1 MPTAQQK
8 TGLILTGGGA
18 RAAYQVGVLRA
29 VAELRPKGAPNPFPI
44 ICGTS
49 AGAVNAAALA
59 TFADD
64 FRRGV
69 FELLRVWRGMSID
82 QIYRADSW
90 GIMKTGAR
98 WLAAMMVGGLGRY
111 NPASLLDSAPL
122 YRLLQQHV
130 NLPRIAQMI
139 VAGHLYSLAICAT
152 GYTSGQSVCFY
163 EGAASAAPWQR
174 ARRVGRPGAI
184 SIEHLLAS
192 SAIPFIFPAVRIGDE
207 FFGDGSMR
215 QVAPLSPALHL
226 GADRVLVI
234 AVGRLNR
241 ELPASSTSNGYP
253 SFAQIAGHAL
263 SSIFIYSLEADL

>member
-1 MPTAQQK
+1 MPTAQPK

-29 VAELRPKGAPNPFPI
+29 VAELREKGAPNPFPI

-49 AGAVNAAALA
+49 AGPVNAAALA

-64 FRRGV
+64 FRRGG
-69 FELLRVWRGMSID
+69 F
-82 QIYRADSW
+82 
-90 GIMKTGAR
+90 
-98 WLAAMMVGGLGRY
+98 GR
-111 NPASLLDSAPL
+111 L
-122 YRLLQQHV
+122 
-130 NLPRIAQMI
+130 
-139 VAGHLYSLAICAT
+139 
-152 GYTSGQSVCFY
+152 
-163 EGAASAAPWQR
+163 
-174 ARRVGRPGAI
+174 RVGRPGAI
-184 SIEHLLAS
+184 PIEHLLAW

-241 ELPASSTSNGYP
+241 ELPVPSTANGYP

-263 SSIFIYSLEADL
+263 SSIFLDSLEADLERLQRINRTVSVMHE